1 MEPSLLE
8 DYESEIEIRIEGKSY
23 LVPENNSLLRVLQY
37 LSADISYS
45 RFCWNG
51 DCQNCL
57 FAFLEEGCEREAL
70 ACSTEV
76 QEGMVVTRLPEG
88 IGLP

>member
-1 MEPSLLE
+1 MEASLLE
-8 DYESEIEIRIEGKSY
+8 DYESEIEIRIGGRSY
-23 LVPENNSLLRVLQY
+23 LVPENNSLLRVLQH

-57 FAFLEEGCEREAL
+57 FTYLENGCEKEAL
-70 ACSTEV
+70 ACSTKV
-76 QEGMVVTRLPEG
+76 KEGMVIARLPEG
-88 IGLP
+88 IRLP